1 MPCAICKVLGHNIT
15 TCPSLAV
22 AQYNVDL
29 KRDEL
34 ARAERDLASVEQ
46 LFSEHKVANAVRR
59 AAVVKKKKKS
69 GVEGESKSKGGDTE
83 KELFGDD
90 PCVLDSE
97 KAVPW
102 EKIDVPGG
110 K

>member
-1 MPCAICKVLGHNIT
+1 MPRPRGNS
-15 TCPSLAV
+15 PGF
-22 AQYNVDL
+22 
-29 KRDEL
+29 
-34 ARAERDLASVEQ
+34 EQ
-46 LFSEHKVANAVRR
+46 LFSQHKAANAMRR
-59 AAVVKKKKKS
+59 TADAKKKKS
-69 GVEGESKSKGGDTE
+69 GEEGERQSKGSDTE

-97 KAVPW
+97 KVVPW

>member
-15 TCPSLAV
+15 TCPSLVV
-22 AQYNVDL
+22 AQHNVDL
-29 KRDEL
+29 MRGEL

-46 LFSEHKVANAVRR
+46 LFSEHKAANAVRR
-59 AAVVKKKKKS
+59 AAVVKKKS

-83 KELFGDD
+83 KELFGDG

-97 KAVPW
+97 SPVPW